1 MKVTILAVGKIKEK
15 YMRDAIQ
22 EYVKRLGPYCKIEVI
37 EVADEKTDENASTT
51 MIELVKNKEG
61 EKLSRYIRD
70 DAYVI
75 TLEIEGELLTSEQL
89 AKKVE
94 TLGVTGKSHII
105 FVIGGSLGL
114 ADSIKK
120 RANYAVSFSRMT
132 FPHQLVRVI
141 LVEQI
146 YRSYRIIT
154 GAPYHKWY

>member
-37 EVADEKTDENASTT
+37 EVSDEKTDENASAT
-51 MIELVKNKEG
+51 MIEIVKNKEA
-61 EKLSRYIRD
+61 ERLSKYIKD
-70 DAYVI
+70 DSYVI

-89 AKKVE
+89 AKKIE
-94 TLGVTGKSHII
+94 TLGVTGKSHIV

-154 GAPYHKWY
+154 GAPYHK